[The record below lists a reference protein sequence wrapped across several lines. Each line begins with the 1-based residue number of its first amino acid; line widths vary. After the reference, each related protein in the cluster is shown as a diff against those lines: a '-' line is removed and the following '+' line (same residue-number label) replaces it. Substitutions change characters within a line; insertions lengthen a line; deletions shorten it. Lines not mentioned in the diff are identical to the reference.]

1 MLDSNTAEQLQALR
15 KQLDQLEQ
23 EREARTSAA
32 VEPVART
39 AAASK
44 PAAVDPDDAL
54 SEADSWL
61 FEDGE
66 IDLEA
71 ILDGVR
77 NHATDWFDEFN
88 EDLKDTKPSTLLL
101 VFGLGVLVGKLT
113 N

>member
-1 MLDSNTAEQLQALR
+1 MLDSNTAQQLQALR

-23 EREARTSAA
+23 EREARASGAIEHVENTS
-32 VEPVART
+32 E
-39 AAASK
+39 
-44 PAAVDPDDAL
+44 PAAVAPDDAL
-54 SEADSWL
+54 AEAASWL
-61 FEDGE
+61 LEDGE

-77 NHATDWFDEFN
+77 NHASAWFDEFN